1 VRAARSRAAATAG
14 PGNYRR
20 GLEAGG
26 GACCP
31 PYAAAGSA
39 QTLSSFL
46 LKVSQ
51 SLSRKLCKLG
61 KRPEFVQTQS
71 FHVVYLGCTI
81 LHIDT
86 FRILAYG

>member
-1 VRAARSRAAATAG
+1 MRAARSRAAATAG

-51 SLSRKLCKLG
+51 SLSIKLLKLG

-81 LHIDT
+81 PYMYL
-86 FRILAYG
+86 Y